1 MTLTPHRSPR
11 KTPMPGAAA
20 GNADGARIR
29 RQGKTEGRRVEDAR
43 KITERGL

>member
-1 MTLTPHRSPR
+1 MTLAPHHSPL

-20 GNADGARIR
+20 DNADDAQVR

-43 KITERGL
+43 KITERGA